1 MDRRGSQLGSSSQY
15 SFVSRP
21 IIGRLNG
28 FFRKFFD
35 ENPSLR
41 GGRRI
46 HSIIYDD
53 RLNANISSLNEQSTP
68 STSQQSEISVDRRI
82 ILQLSSFYND
92 KEAFNDGF
100 NIIGCHDSDQTTA
113 HIHWIHMCP
122 SAISCS
128 CSPKVRAESIGFTV
142 KSRVYGNNNAAEQ
155 HFSSAIA
162 YLCKFK
168 RRLLRFTNAGR
179 HITFPKELKDGIET
193 LSSWCQ
199 LHPESNVASEME
211 ICAMSRVEPTQSS
224 HENIF
229 GRKRSYA
236 AASASDW
243 KRNKSSDNYLTP
255 AEANKLASNIDA
267 IILKHFPRHVHELN
281 GLDNFKELTKDIFI
295 PFGAKLVQIV
305 DRCWIRISTELQKKT
320 LNEFIEIRKDSY
332 YDLEKF
338 YTLSTSLQLVKHLIQ
353 EQFDNDV
360 KSCKEFI
367 SRLCNIV
374 DKIEPEKNT
383 ICIEGDS
390 NAGKS
395 ILYYIYGLK
404 ISSNIGGSSSNSTLR
419 FLFAFVF
426 F

>member
-1 MDRRGSQLGSSSQY
+1 MKGLE
-15 SFVSRP
+15 V
-21 IIGRLNG
+21 
-28 FFRKFFD
+28 
-35 ENPSLR
+35 
-41 GGRRI
+41 
-46 HSIIYDD
+46 
-53 RLNANISSLNEQSTP
+53 
-68 STSQQSEISVDRRI
+68 
-82 ILQLSSFYND
+82 
-92 KEAFNDGF
+92 
-100 NIIGCHDSDQTTA
+100 
-113 HIHWIHMCP
+113 
-122 SAISCS
+122 
-128 CSPKVRAESIGFTV
+128 
-142 KSRVYGNNNAAEQ
+142 
-155 HFSSAIA
+155 
-162 YLCKFK
+162 
-168 RRLLRFTNAGR
+168 
-179 HITFPKELKDGIET
+179 GIET
-193 LSSWCQ
+193 LSTWCQ
-199 LHPESNVASEME
+199 QHPESNVASEME
-211 ICAMSRVEPTQSS
+211 ICAMSRMEPSQSS

-229 GRKRSYA
+229 GCKRSY

-243 KRNKSSDNYLTP
+243 KRNNSSDNYLSP

-367 SRLCNIV
+367 LRLCNIV

-395 ILYYIYGLK
+395 MFVNSLANLIWSVGYVESNINRSSNFPFKNLLEKRIGVMGEFTYSKSLFQSLKKLFEGAPFNCAVKHKSCVVLPRTPIIITTNHNFTQLFTDACDRAAILNHVYIYNWKKQEWLK
-404 ISSNIGGSSSNSTLR
+404 DCYKQIHPLVWMRLVYSHIKNDEFFVEPVDRANLLTLCKNEHVKSDTKLSYEQMLSR
-419 FLFAFVF
+419 FNNFIK
-426 F
+426 